1 MFKLNNATGGYKKTT
16 IIRDVSIFIAEN
28 EIVALLGRNGAGKT
42 TAIKFA
48 LGLIDIF
55 GGTTSIDE
63 KELPAST
70 ARRVKVG
77 IGYVPQ
83 GRNVFP
89 RLTVLENVAAA
100 AIACG
105 HKRAEA
111 EERALS
117 DFPML
122 KPKANALAG
131 SLSGGQQQVLAIARA
146 LATKPRILIL
156 DEPTEGVQP
165 SIVDEIAEVIRKLNK
180 EKGLAVLVAEQDL
193 DFCMSL
199 ADRAY
204 VMDKGVIARKATKTE
219 ILSDLELQHELLG
232 V

>member
-1 MFKLNNATGGYKKTT
+1 MFKLTNATGGYKKTT
-16 IIRDVSIFIAEN
+16 IIRNVSLSIADK

-48 LGLIDIF
+48 MGLIDAS
-55 GGTTSIDE
+55 GGSTSIDD
-63 KELPAST
+63 KELPSST
-70 ARRVKVG
+70 AKRVKAG

-89 RLTVLENVAAA
+89 RLTALENIAAA

-105 HKRAEA
+105 HNRKDA
-111 EERALS
+111 EERALN

-122 KPKANALAG
+122 KPKADVLAG

-165 SIVDEIAEVIRKLNK
+165 SIVDEIAELIRKLNHD
-180 EKGLAVLVAEQDL
+180 KGLAVLVAEQDL
-193 DFCMSL
+193 DFCLSL

-204 VMDKGVIARKATKTE
+204 VLDKGVIAREATKTE
-219 ILSDLELQHELLG
+219 ILNDLELQHELLG
-232 V
+232 I

>member
-1 MFKLNNATGGYKKTT
+1 MFKLTNATGGYKKTT
-16 IIRDVSIFIAEN
+16 IIRNVSLSIADK

-48 LGLIDIF
+48 MGLIDAF
-55 GGTTSIDE
+55 GGSTSIDD
-63 KELPAST
+63 KELPSST
-70 ARRVKVG
+70 AKRVKAG

-89 RLTVLENVAAA
+89 RLTALENIAAA

-105 HKRAEA
+105 HNRKDA
-111 EERALS
+111 EERALN

-122 KPKANALAG
+122 KPKADVLAG

-165 SIVDEIAEVIRKLNK
+165 SIVDEIAELIRKLNHD
-180 EKGLAVLVAEQDL
+180 KGLAVLVAEQDL
-193 DFCMSL
+193 DFCLSL

-204 VMDKGVIARKATKTE
+204 VLDKGVIAREATKTE
-219 ILSDLELQHELLG
+219 ILNDLELQHELLG
-232 V
+232 I

>member
-1 MFKLNNATGGYKKTT
+1 MFKLTNATGGYKKTT
-16 IIRDVSIFIAEN
+16 IIRDVSLSIAEN

-42 TAIKFA
+42 TVIKYVM
-48 LGLIDIF
+48 GLIDAF
-55 GGTTSIDE
+55 GGSTSIDG
-63 KELPAST
+63 KELPNST
-70 ARRVKVG
+70 AKRVKAG

-105 HKRAEA
+105 HNRKDA

-122 KPKANALAG
+122 KPKANVLAS

-146 LATKPRILIL
+146 LATMPRILIL

-165 SIVDEIAEVIRKLNK
+165 SIVDEIAEVIRKLNSDN
-180 EKGLAVLVAEQDL
+180 GLAVLVAEQDL
-193 DFCMSL
+193 DFCLSL
-199 ADRAY
+199 ANRAY
-204 VMDKGVIARKATKTE
+204 VLDKGVIAREATKSE
-219 ILSDLELQHELLG
+219 ILGDMELQHELLG

>member
-1 MFKLNNATGGYKKTT
+1 MFRLANATGGYKKTT
-16 IIRDVSIFIAEN
+16 IIRDVSLSIAEN

-42 TAIKFA
+42 TVIKYA
-48 LGLIDIF
+48 LGLIDTF
-55 GGTTSIDE
+55 GGSTSVDG

-70 ARRVKVG
+70 AKRVKAG

-105 HKRAEA
+105 HKRKDA
-111 EERALS
+111 EERALT

-122 KPKANALAG
+122 KSKANVLAG

-165 SIVDEIAEVIRKLNK
+165 SIVDEIAEVIRKLNSD
-180 EKGLAVLVAEQDL
+180 KGLAVLVAEQDL
-193 DFCMSL
+193 DFCLSL

-204 VMDKGVIARKATKTE
+204 VLDKGVIAREATKSE
-219 ILSDLELQHELLG
+219 ILSDKDLQHELLG

>member
-1 MFKLNNATGGYKKTT
+1 MFKLDNATGGYKKTT
-16 IIRDVSIFIAEN
+16 IIRDVSLSIAEN

-42 TAIKFA
+42 TVIKYA
-48 LGLIDIF
+48 LGLIDSF
-55 GGTTSIDE
+55 GGSASVDG

-70 ARRVKVG
+70 AKRVKAG

-105 HKRAEA
+105 HKRKDA
-111 EERALS
+111 EERALT

-122 KPKANALAG
+122 KPKANVLAG

-165 SIVDEIAEVIRKLNK
+165 SIVDEIAEVIRKLNSDN
-180 EKGLAVLVAEQDL
+180 GLAVLVAEQDL
-193 DFCMSL
+193 DFCLSL
-199 ADRAY
+199 AERAY
-204 VMDKGVIARKATKTE
+204 VLDKGVIAREATKSE
-219 ILSDLELQHELLG
+219 ILSDKELQHELLG

>member
-1 MFKLNNATGGYKKTT
+1 MFKLTNATGGYKKTT
-16 IIRDVSIFIAEN
+16 IIRDVSLSIAEN

-42 TAIKFA
+42 TVIKYA
-48 LGLIDIF
+48 MGLIDAF
-55 GGTTSIDE
+55 GGSTSIDG
-63 KELPAST
+63 KELPVST
-70 ARRVKVG
+70 AKRVKAG

-105 HKRAEA
+105 HNRKDA

-122 KPKANALAG
+122 KPKASVLAS

-165 SIVDEIAEVIRKLNK
+165 SIVDEIAEVIRKLNRD
-180 EKGLAVLVAEQDL
+180 KGLAVLVAEQDL
-193 DFCMSL
+193 DFCLSL

-204 VMDKGVIARKATKTE
+204 VLDKGVIAREATKSE
-219 ILSDLELQHELLG
+219 ILSDMELQHELLG

>member
-1 MFKLNNATGGYKKTT
+1 MFKLTNATGGYKKTT
-16 IIRDVSIFIAEN
+16 IIRDVSISISEN

-55 GGTTSIDE
+55 GGSTSIDG

-70 ARRVKVG
+70 AKRVKAGV
-77 IGYVPQ
+77 GYVPQ

-89 RLTVLENVAAA
+89 RLTVLENIAAA

-105 HKRAEA
+105 HRRDEA

-122 KPKANALAG
+122 KPKAGALAG

-165 SIVDEIAEVIRKLNK
+165 SIVDEIAEVIRNLNK
-180 EKGLAVLVAEQDL
+180 DKGLAVLVAEQDL
-193 DFCMSL
+193 DFCLSL

-204 VMDKGVIARKATKTE
+204 VMDKGVIAREASKSD